1 MVHFLKLQNIS
12 TTLKTKIKKNQ
23 AISKNLIIIGT
34 DMNTSTCT
42 KAIVQKA
49 FELINGKK
57 FPVYNQV

>member
-1 MVHFLKLQNIS
+1 
-12 TTLKTKIKKNQ
+12 
-23 AISKNLIIIGT
+23 
-34 DMNTSTCT
+34 MNTSTCT